1 MQAVEWLSAVLGLA
15 GSLLLASR
23 VRLAG
28 LGFVAY
34 LFSNIGWLVFGCNAG
49 HWGLVWQQ
57 AGFTLVSLFGIWTW
71 LIRPHGLRRG

>member
-1 MQAVEWLSAVLGLA
+1 MQTVEWISAVCGLL

-34 LFSNIGWLVFGCNAG
+34 LVSNIGWLIFSFSGG
-49 HWGLVWQQ
+49 HWGLFWQQ
-57 AGFTLVSLFGIWTW
+57 TGFTLVSAFGIWTW
-71 LIRPHGLRRG
+71 LIRPQMGAQP